1 MKEIKLTIPEGC
13 KTVTVKMDGEQVIT
27 EFEPKDEKWTPKD
40 GDILYGKSIT
50 ENIIIYKGTNEHR
63 AVLSYAGIVQF
74 LGVDKLS
81 ICQYPY
87 TGFGYAI
94 EYTRYA
100 TEEEKQRLFDAL
112 TKECKRWNA
121 EKKQIEDWPRWRAEK
136 GNIYYY
142 ISENKLEVDYSSD
155 SHGLCDDNY
164 YNARNY
170 FKTKEAAEHVAKQI
184 REIFKNS
191 KAE

>member
-1 MKEIKLTIPEGC
+1 MNIEQSYRMPEQCNFQEQIGC
-13 KTVTVKMDGEQVIT
+13 
-27 EFEPKDEKWTPKD
+27 
-40 GDILYGKSIT
+40 LSA
-50 ENIIIYKGTNEHR
+50 NIR
-63 AVLSYAGIVQF
+63 
-74 LGVDKLS
+74 
-81 ICQYPY
+81 

-112 TKECKRWNA
+112 AKEGKRWNA
-121 EKKQIEDWPRWRAEK
+121 EKKQIEDLPRWRAEE

>member
-13 KTVTVKMDGEQVIT
+13 KTVTIKMDGEQVIT
-27 EFEPKDEKWTPKD
+27 EFEPKEEKWTPKD

-50 ENIIIYKGTNEHR
+50 ENIIIYKGTNEHG
-63 AVLSYAGIVQF
+63 AVLSYAGIVSF
-74 LGVDKLS
+74 LGVDRLS
-81 ICQYPY
+81 ISQYPHI
-87 TGFGYAI
+87 GFGHTI

-100 TEEEKQRLFDAL
+100 TEAEKLRLFDAL
-112 TKECKRWNA
+112 AKERKRWNA
-121 EKKQIEDWPRWRAEK
+121 EKKQIEDLPRWRAEK

-142 ISENKLEVDYSSD
+142 ISENRLEVDCTSD

-170 FKTKEAAEHVAKQI
+170 FKTREAAEKVAEQI

>member
-13 KTVTVKMDGEQVIT
+13 KTVTVKVDGEQVIT
-27 EFEPKDEKWTPKD
+27 EFEPKDSKFDPKD
-40 GDILYGKSIT
+40 GDILYGGSIA
-50 ENIIIYKGTNEHR
+50 ECIIIYKGTGEQGE
-63 AVLSYAGIVQF
+63 VLSYAGLIPPF
-74 LGVDKLS
+74 KKLS
-81 ICQYPY
+81 IFKEPDIV
-87 TGFGYAI
+87 FGCTI
-94 EYTRYA
+94 DYTRYA

-112 TKECKRWNA
+112 AKEGKRWNA
-121 EKKQIEDWPRWRAEK
+121 EKKQIEDLPRWRAEK

-142 ISENKLEVDYSSD
+142 ISENRLEVDCTSD

-184 REIFKNS
+184 REIFNKS